1 LFLLFTSYFFLP
13 DFPLLSCSALQKD
26 KQVLL
31 TDIEDMKILVWSSHN
46 RAEEVKARA
55 EEELAHAE
63 LIRLGADR
71 DLVQGMKTIDD
82 LSKKLTSSDQPFA
95 TLWKSFKTVA
105 KLLRTSEDDGK
116 TWGEFIPLIPERLQ
130 NFVKDGVRACVKNI
144 LAHVRVLAPSVPLE
158 KLMED
163 TDDDNYLESI
173 ENAESEVEDLA
184 NFIADKLDIHPPP
197 FNDEADS

>member
-1 LFLLFTSYFFLP
+1 
-13 DFPLLSCSALQKD
+13 
-26 KQVLL
+26 VLL
-31 TDIEDMKILVWSSHN
+31 TDIEDMMISVQSSHN
-46 RAEEVKARA
+46 RAKEVKARA
-55 EEELAHAE
+55 KEELAHAE
-63 LIRLGADR
+63 LIRFGADQ
-71 DLVQGMKTIDD
+71 DLVQGMKTIND
-82 LSKKLTSSDQPFA
+82 LSKKLASSDQRFA

-130 NFVKDGVRACVKNI
+130 DFVKDRVQACVKNV
-144 LAHVRVLAPSVPLE
+144 LARVRVLAPYVPLE

-184 NFIADKLDIHPPP
+184 NFIADKLDIHLPPSD
-197 FNDEADS
+197 DEADS